1 VSKEGEMI
9 DLGVKLGLIEKTGAW
24 YSYSGQKLGQGK
36 ENVRQLLKEN
46 KTLSAEIEQLVRDQL
61 MPETINSESD
71 VEA

>member
-1 VSKEGEMI
+1 
-9 DLGVKLGLIEKTGAW
+9 
-24 YSYSGQKLGQGK
+24 LGQGK